1 MKKFKRSHGVISS
14 HLEPYEVELLESLVG
29 QLVELVDDGSAR
41 EDPADTAPSDD
52 PFELWARDLQVDPDE
67 PEVPEDPVLQR
78 LFPNAYPHDSAAS
91 SDFRRFTER
100 DLRQRKV
107 DAASVVLADLAAT
120 ESGTRPLE
128 IDPERATAWLKTL
141 TSLRLSLAARLG
153 IDDDDS
159 SDELH
164 ELSEEDPRSFLVS
177 VYDWLGFAQ
186 ETLIHAL

>member
-1 MKKFKRSHGVISS
+1 MKKFKRSRGVISS
-14 HLEPYEVELLESLVG
+14 HLEPYEIELLESLVG
-29 QLVELVDDGSAR
+29 QLVEMVDDGSTS
-41 EDPADTAPSDD
+41 ADNTPESDD
-52 PFELWARDLQVDPDE
+52 PFELWARDLQVDPDQ
-67 PEVPEDPVLQR
+67 PEEPEDPVLQR

-100 DLRQRKV
+100 DQRQRKL
-107 DAASVVLADLAAT
+107 DAATVVLADLAAT
-120 ESGTRPLE
+120 HNGAEPLR
-128 IDPERATAWLKTL
+128 IDSDQVDPWLKTL

-164 ELSEEDPRSFLVS
+164 ELSDADPRSFMVS

>member
-1 MKKFKRSHGVISS
+1 MKKFKRSRGVISS
-14 HLEPYEVELLESLVG
+14 QLEPYEVELLESLVG
-29 QLVELVDDGSAR
+29 QLVDLVDDGSA
-41 EDPADTAPSDD
+41 EEAAEEPESDD
-52 PFELWARDLQVDPDE
+52 PFEMWARDLQVDPDQ
-67 PEVPEDPVLQR
+67 PEEPEDPVLQR

-100 DLRQRKV
+100 DQRQRKL

-120 ESGTRPLE
+120 GGGAEPLV
-128 IDPERATAWLKTL
+128 INPDRSDAWLKTL
-141 TSLRLSLAARLG
+141 TALRLSLATRLG
-153 IDDDDS
+153 IDDDEA

-164 ELSEEDPRSFLVS
+164 ELSDDDPRSFMVS

>member
-1 MKKFKRSHGVISS
+1 MKKFKRSRGAISS

-29 QLVELVDDGSAR
+29 QLVEMVDDGSTAGAD
-41 EDPADTAPSDD
+41 DPPESDD
-52 PFELWARDLQVDPDE
+52 PFEMWARDLQVDPDQ
-67 PEVPEDPVLQR
+67 PEAPEDPVLQR

-100 DLRQRKV
+100 DQRQRKL
-107 DAASVVLADLAAT
+107 DAARVVLADLAAT
-120 ESGTRPLE
+120 RNGAEPLR
-128 IDPERATAWLKTL
+128 IDPEQVDPWLKTF
-141 TSLRLSLAARLG
+141 TSLRLSLATRLG

-164 ELSEEDPRSFLVS
+164 ELSDDDPRSFMVS

-186 ETLIHAL
+186 ETLVHAL